1 MTSTEVLVILHS
13 GVASQFSAS
22 GAAPSVPLDV
32 ISAARRPEK
41 THFRSRAPSFGAQAH
56 GYPQGMNES
65 RTSVGAMVPG
75 LVTIATS
82 FVALVVGAVAMVAGY
97 LTFGAVALIV
107 SLAAATFGAV
117 WLLSGMLL
125 SEHHPHLHGRHV

>member
-1 MTSTEVLVILHS
+1 MTSTKVLVILHS
-13 GVASQFSAS
+13 GAALRVGSAPCAASVACRDRS
-22 GAAPSVPLDV
+22 GASLRKGPR
-32 ISAARRPEK
+32 SAHAER
-41 THFRSRAPSFGAQAH
+41 FGGDGH
-56 GYPQGMNES
+56 GYPRYMKKS
-65 RTSVGAMVPG
+65 RTSAGAMVPG

-97 LTFGAVALIV
+97 LTFGAVAMIV

-125 SEHHPHLHGRHV
+125 GEHHHSHQRHA